1 MWSGPWRSYRRCGWI
16 LGGGDAMTRPPMRRR
31 RFYVHGIQRKYLFLS
46 LVPIIISAFLIIAFL
61 FLPLDVLLFSS
72 VSPAAKQVILQDLRA
87 LGFRIWPA
95 IFLGMI
101 VSASLSVFVT
111 HRFAGPIYR
120 FHRLVD
126 QMAEG
131 DLSARFKLRK
141 GDDLT
146 DLETA
151 VNRAIDSLAGTVQDT
166 QRPLGDLAQRLERV
180 LARGW
185 EGPEPFPKED
195 LAELLEKAREAQTA
209 LGRLK
214 VAQDRAD

>member
-1 MWSGPWRSYRRCGWI
+1 MS
-16 LGGGDAMTRPPMRRR
+16 RPPIRRR

-61 FLPLDVLLFSS
+61 FLPLDVVLFSS
-72 VSPAAKQVILQDLRA
+72 VSPAAKDVIIQDLRA

-95 IFLGMI
+95 ILIAMI

-120 FHRLVD
+120 FQRLAD

-151 VNRAIDSLAGTVQDT
+151 VNRALTSLAGTIQDT

-180 LARGW
+180 LAKGW
-185 EGPEPFPKED
+185 EGSDPFPKED

-214 VAQDRAD
+214 VAQNKTE

>member
-1 MWSGPWRSYRRCGWI
+1 
-16 LGGGDAMTRPPMRRR
+16 MTRPPLLRR

-46 LVPIIISAFLIIAFL
+46 LVPIVISAFLIIMFL
-61 FLPLDVLLFSS
+61 FIPLDVILFSS
-72 VSPAAKQVILQDLRA
+72 ASPAAKQAIMQDLRA

-95 IFLGMI
+95 IFLGML

-120 FHRLVD
+120 FQKLVD

-146 DLETA
+146 ELETA
-151 VNRAIDSLAGTVQDT
+151 VNRAIATLAGTIQDT
-166 QRPLGDLAQRLERV
+166 QRPLGDLTQRLERV

-185 EGPEPFPKED
+185 EGPEALPKGD
-195 LAELLEKAREAQTA
+195 IAELLEKAREAQTA

-214 VAQDRAD
+214 VAQETGD